1 MSDDHDYPVRAG
13 VFGSVNEALELV
25 DKLRAAGFRWEEVSV
40 ICSDEMKQ
48 ELFPEKVQKSPT
60 GTTDNEALNLAGA
73 GALGLGGI
81 AAVAAMLSTAGTAI
95 MILGAFAGAAA
106 AGTFASLMAT
116 RGFESEATDYY
127 EQAVEEGKILVAVEP
142 QGGDAASLE
151 ERRRTAARLI
161 EESGARALPL
171 AH

>member
-1 MSDDHDYPVRAG
+1 MSDYPVRAG
-13 VFGSVNEALELV
+13 VFDTVNEAMELV
-25 DKLRAAGFRWEEVSV
+25 DQLRAAGFGWDEISV
-40 ICSDEMKQ
+40 ICSNERKE
-48 ELFPEKVQKSPT
+48 ELFPEQVQKGPT
-60 GTTDNEALNLAGA
+60 GTIDNEALNAAGA

-81 AAVAAMLSTAGTAI
+81 AVAAALLSSAGTAI
-95 MILGAFAGAAA
+95 MILGAFAGIAA

-142 QGGDAASLE
+142 QGHGDAVH
-151 ERRRTAARLI
+151 ERRRKAAQLI
-161 EESGARALPL
+161 EESGAKVLPL